1 VPRELRP
8 YLELL
13 RGPALRGVI
22 LGLSLACVSLFAA
35 VGLVG
40 LAGWLVTASALA
52 GLMGTAGFLFAYP
65 SGGVRAF
72 AVVRTLSRYAERIVN
87 HRATFRLLA
96 RLRVHFFERALLL
109 PAPKVEGYRSGDL
122 LDRATADVDA
132 LDNALLR
139 VIVPTFSTAL
149 VASGVILFIAYH
161 SFALALLAAVGL
173 SISGAALPLA
183 LARLGRSPGERLV
196 RERAGTRTEIVEALE
211 GMPEIRSY
219 NAGAMVADRLKRR
232 VKDTHDANRQT
243 RLLDAFGGSL
253 GGFFTSATTLIVL
266 SSGLALFFAG
276 ELSGPVVAMACLLA
290 LGLMEG
296 VEALPAA
303 YRALGHTREAARR
316 LAVVFGGEE
325 EHAPRGDRTFP
336 AGQSLRVRDLSFRY
350 EGRPGP
356 ALDGLTA
363 TVPAGSLAVVEGPS
377 GSGKSTLLRLMA
389 RELAPERG
397 EVLVGDTPVSAI
409 SEKSFRE
416 RLVFVSQDEHVF
428 DATIRENLLLAQ
440 PGATDGD
447 LRAALDA
454 VDLTEFAEGLEDGL
468 ETGVGS
474 HGHELS
480 GGQRRRLCVARA
492 LLRRPN
498 VLLLDEPTSGVDE
511 ETAGRMMAA
520 IRASLP
526 DATIIVATHEQ
537 ALTDHGDARI
547 ANLASNHGIGRTP
560 DE

>member
-13 RGPALRGVI
+13 RGPALRGV
-22 LGLSLACVSLFAA
+22 LGGLSLACVSLFAA
-35 VGLVG
+35 VGLAG
-40 LAGWLVTASALA
+40 LAGWFVTASALA

-72 AVVRTLSRYAERIVN
+72 AVVRTLSRYVERIVN

-96 RLRVHFFERALLL
+96 RLRVYFFERALLL

-149 VASGVILFIAYH
+149 VASGVTLFIAYH
-161 SFALALLAAVGL
+161 SFALALLVAVGL

-183 LARLGRSPGERLV
+183 LARLGRSPEGRLV
-196 RERAGTRTEIVEALE
+196 RERTGTRTEIVEALE

-219 NAGAMVADRLKRR
+219 NAGAMVADRLKRH
-232 VKDTHDANRQT
+232 VKDTHDAHRQT

-266 SSGLALFFAG
+266 SSGLALSG
-276 ELSGPVVAMACLLA
+276 GLSGPVVAMACLLA

-325 EHAPRGDRTFP
+325 EHTSRGDRTFP

-363 TVPAGSLAVVEGPS
+363 TVPAGSLAIVEGHS

-409 SEKSFRE
+409 SEKCFRE

-440 PGATDGD
+440 PGATDRD

-454 VDLTEFAEGLEDGL
+454 VHLTEFAEGLEDGL

-492 LLRRPN
+492 LLRSPN

-526 DATIIVATHEQ
+526 DATIIVASHEQ
-537 ALTDHGDARI
+537 ALTDHGDVRI
-547 ANLASNHGIGRTP
+547 ANLASNRGIGRTP
-560 DE
+560 GE